1 MSVLKVGRAATL
13 AGLFANTAWL
23 CFLSPLNVA
32 MFSRFLQEYE
42 LISKAAESI
51 HITSAKSWSK
61 LFDRNFFAN
70 RAPFY

>member
-1 MSVLKVGRAATL
+1 MSVLNVGRAATL

-51 HITSAKSWSK
+51 HITGAKSWSK
-61 LFDRNFFAN
+61 IFVRNFFGKQS
-70 RAPFY
+70 PLL